1 MQVEKNAD
9 YYFHNK
15 ELDIKLLI
23 DDYYMFI
30 KRIIINSTNISDEDI
45 EEIISDVF
53 FVLWKNQDKIEKNCI
68 LGPYIGRITKN
79 IVYKKYQNDKRK
91 IKTDSLEENDYEISS
106 TFNIEKMIE
115 EKELNSIVLNNIE
128 NLGKSEV
135 DIFIKYYYEDKSI
148 KQISKELN
156 MTKANVKIKLYR
168 TRKKVKKILE
178 KGGIENV

>member
-1 MQVEKNAD
+1 
-9 YYFHNK
+9 
-15 ELDIKLLI
+15 
-23 DDYYMFI
+23 
-30 KRIIINSTNISDEDI
+30 
-45 EEIISDVF
+45 
-53 FVLWKNQDKIEKNCI
+53 
-68 LGPYIGRITKN
+68 
-79 IVYKKYQNDKRK
+79 
-91 IKTDSLEENDYEISS
+91 
-106 TFNIEKMIE
+106 MIE